1 MNAVLKAVP
10 ARTRIKKAKIE
21 VPQNLG
27 EANRFIEAIGDEQRA
42 IDAAVAICEKK
53 IAKLKARLERVV
65 APHLGKRKLA
75 FDGVFAFANANKAKL
90 TIESKTVVLT
100 AGKFLWR
107 WTPPAV
113 TVESDEEMIAK
124 LKLLGKGKYVRKIE
138 ELDREALLA
147 DRAKLKVDGLR
158 FTQREDFVVVPDNLT
173 SETEIK
179 KSRTIDASE
188 IA

>member
-1 MNAVLKAVP
+1 MNAVLKQSAV
-10 ARTRIKKAKIE
+10 RTRIKKAKIE
-21 VPQNLG
+21 VPQNLA
-27 EANRFIEAIGDEQRA
+27 EANRSIEVIGDEQRA
-42 IDAAVAICEKK
+42 IDAAVAVCEMQIAALKK
-53 IAKLKARLERVV
+53 KLVEHI
-65 APHLGKRKLA
+65 APHLANRKRE
-75 FDGVFAFANANKAKL
+75 FDGLFAYASANKAKL

-113 TVESDEEMIAK
+113 AVESDEEMIAK
-124 LKLLGKGKYVRKIE
+124 LKSLGKGKYVRKIE

-147 DRAKLKVDGLR
+147 DRSKLKIDGLR
-158 FTQREDFVVVPDNLT
+158 FTQREDFVVVPDNLA

-188 IA
+188 ID